1 MQVNLNYLDVFF
13 IIQKCLLFGGYFV
26 LQKKLKE
33 LEIAHSN
40 DSWIKEKETMKKN
53 LDEYLKE
60 TKTLN
65 KQCSQYIEQIEK
77 LKKDVS
83 KIKVLYK
90 IMDFNKIYI
99 YFFQNESLQR
109 NLDDFEKVV
118 KVQHSRSMET
128 ELLEKN
134 LKDMKIKLV

>member
-1 MQVNLNYLDVFF
+1 
-13 IIQKCLLFGGYFV
+13 
-26 LQKKLKE
+26 
-33 LEIAHSN
+33 
-40 DSWIKEKETMKKN
+40 MKNN

-60 TKTLN
+60 IRTLN
-65 KQCSQYIEQIEK
+65 KQCSQYTEQIEK

-83 KIKVLYK
+83 KIIWYIVVIVYHKRYLMDLN
-90 IMDFNKIYI
+90 IMFC
-99 YFFQNESLQR
+99 FQNENLQR

-134 LKDMKIKLV
+134 LKDMKIKLVLIV